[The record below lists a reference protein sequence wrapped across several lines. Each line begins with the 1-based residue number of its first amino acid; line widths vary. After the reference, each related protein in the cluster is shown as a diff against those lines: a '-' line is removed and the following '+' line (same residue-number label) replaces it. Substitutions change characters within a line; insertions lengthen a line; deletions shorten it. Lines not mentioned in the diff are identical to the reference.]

1 MKGKGMK
8 NYDENYELRFRP
20 RPSET
25 VPVRIPRDTLT
36 SLEKLAQSRDMSCE
50 ALIRFYIGQGLR
62 EDMSKRFADHVLETT
77 ARILSHH
84 IKPEEKLSEIMEEIQ
99 NESAIA

>member
-1 MKGKGMK
+1 MK
-8 NYDENYELRFRP
+8 NYEENYDLRFRP

-25 VPVRIPRDTLT
+25 VSVRIPTDTLE
-36 SLEKLAQSRDMSCE
+36 SLGKVAQSRDMSCE

-62 EDMSKRFADHVLETT
+62 EDLRKRFADHLLETT

-84 IKPEEKLSEIMEEIQ
+84 IEPEEKLSEIMKEIQ
-99 NESAIA
+99 NESAVA